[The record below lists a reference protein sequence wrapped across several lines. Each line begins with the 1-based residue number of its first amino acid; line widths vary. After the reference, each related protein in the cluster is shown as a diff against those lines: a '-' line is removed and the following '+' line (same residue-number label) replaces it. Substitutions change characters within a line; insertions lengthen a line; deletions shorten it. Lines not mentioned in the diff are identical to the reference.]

1 MTVRKSTFKLPSS
14 SATPIIMIGPGTGI
28 APMRAFL
35 QERQHQRNAGEA
47 VGPTWLFFGCRRQA
61 EDYLYQDELAAYE
74 ADGTLSQLHV
84 AFSRDTAQ
92 KVYVQH
98 LIKQQGEAL
107 WALLAAGAHIYV
119 CGATLMGTDV
129 HKSFVELVQ
138 VHGNERV
145 DDAVRYVQDLQ
156 KKGRYIQ
163 ELWTL

>member
-1 MTVRKSTFKLPSS
+1 
-14 SATPIIMIGPGTGI
+14 
-28 APMRAFL
+28 
-35 QERQHQRNAGEA
+35 
-47 VGPTWLFFGCRRQA
+47 RRQTD
-61 EDYLYQDELAAYE
+61 DYIYQDELAAYE

-138 VHGNERV
+138 AHGGKSA
-145 DDAVRYVQDLQ
+145 DDASRFVQDLQ
-156 KKGRYIQ
+156 HNHRYIQ
-163 ELWTL
+163 ELWSA